1 MQIVKLTNEEL
12 LANTSLLGKVTKLW
26 LAEKHIERQLDLLKG
41 ALAVPA
47 TWFVAHTE
55 KEAYAVMKV
64 GNLPYSGSYPG
75 KWLSLIFSRGFDND
89 LQCLNTEEFKQCLT
103 TEDFRTEQ
111 QCLTTE
117 DFRTEQ
123 QCLTTED
130 FRTEQQCLTTEDFR
144 TEQQCLTTEDF
155 RTEQQCLTTED
166 FRTLE
171 QCLTTESFENAHP
184 GVQVARAVTAYLR
197 DQGIHELYVTQIDRP
212 SLRKSWKQETNM
224 FNVAGLHIDWDQYI
238 VAIIPANTVPE
249 QQWLAGFVGNNPRLS
264 DVIVRKFV
272 LKNALRNEFSSV
284 KEFFQTA

>member
-26 LAEKHIERQLDLLKG
+26 LAEKHIERQLNMLKG
-41 ALAVPA
+41 ALTVPA
-47 TWFVAHTE
+47 IWFVAYDQ
-55 KEAYAVMKV
+55 KEAYAAMKV
-64 GNLPYSGSYPG
+64 CNLPHSGSYPG

-117 DFRTEQ
+117 DFRTAQ
-123 QCLTTED
+123 
-130 FRTEQQCLTTEDFR
+130 
-144 TEQQCLTTEDF
+144 
-155 RTEQQCLTTED
+155 
-166 FRTLE
+166 

-184 GVQVARAVTAYLR
+184 GVQVARAVMAYLR
-197 DQGIHELYVTQIDRP
+197 EEGIHELYVTQIDRP
-212 SLRKSWKQETNM
+212 SLRKSWSQETNM

-249 QQWLAGFVGNNPRLS
+249 QQWLAGFVGNRPRLS

-272 LKNALRNEFSSV
+272 LKNVLRNEFSSV

>member
-1 MQIVKLTNEEL
+1 MQIITLSNEEL
-12 LANTSLLGKVTKLW
+12 LANSSLLEKVTKLW
-26 LAEKHIERQLDLLKG
+26 LAEKHIERTIDLLKG
-41 ALAVPA
+41 ALSTPA

-55 KEAYAVMKV
+55 TEAYAAMKV
-64 GNLPYSGSYPG
+64 SDLRYSGSYPG
-75 KWLSLIFSRGFDND
+75 KWLSLIFSRGLDKD
-89 LQCLNTEEFKQCLT
+89 SQCLTTEDFKQCLT
-103 TEDFRTEQ
+103 TKDFRTEQ

-144 TEQQCLTTEDF
+144 TS
-155 RTEQQCLTTED
+155 
-166 FRTLE
+166 E

-197 DQGIHELYVTQIDRP
+197 EQGIHELYVTQIDRP
-212 SLRKSWKQETNM
+212 SLRKSWSQETNM

-238 VAIIPANTVPE
+238 VAVIPANTVPE
-249 QQWLAGFVGNNPRLS
+249 QQWLAGFVGNKPRLS